1 MIEDLC
7 KDCQRK
13 MKNSLDHLRQNLS
26 KLRTGSANAAILEGI
41 KVDFYGTPTPL
52 NQAATLGVPDSQ
64 TITVQPW
71 DISVL
76 KDIEKAILAS
86 DLGITP
92 NNDGKVIRLSIPP
105 LTGERRQ
112 DLVKVV
118 KKYTEEGK
126 IAIRNVRRDF
136 NEKLKA
142 TEKKHEISE
151 DESKK
156 GLEKLQKI
164 TDECIKEAE
173 EMSAVK
179 EKDILNV

>member
-7 KDCQRK
+7 NDCQRK

-52 NQAATLGVPDSQ
+52 NQTATLGVPDSQ

-92 NNDGKVIRLSIPP
+92 NNDGKVIRLNIPP

-112 DLVKVV
+112 ELVKVV
-118 KKYTEEGK
+118 KKYAEEGK

-136 NEKLKA
+136 NEQIKA

-151 DESKK
+151 DDRKK

-173 EMSAVK
+173 ELSAAK